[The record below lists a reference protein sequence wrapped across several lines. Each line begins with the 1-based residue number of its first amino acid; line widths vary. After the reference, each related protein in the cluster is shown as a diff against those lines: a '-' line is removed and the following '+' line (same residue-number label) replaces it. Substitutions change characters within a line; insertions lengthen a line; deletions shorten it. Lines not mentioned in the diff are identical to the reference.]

1 MALQITISVGEKKKK
16 RKNNLLNVKFSLKI
30 QVSIHAGFFPSPNFQ
45 PEMSAQ
51 TLFTAPGLDFPMA
64 LSKQHLNFHFIS

>member
-1 MALQITISVGEKKKK
+1 MTFRCGFTNYNIS
-16 RKNNLLNVKFSLKI
+16 RKNKNLLNVKFSLKI
-30 QVSIHAGFFPSPNFQ
+30 QVSIRAGFFPPPNFQ

-51 TLFTAPGLDFPMA
+51 TLFTAPSLDFPMA